1 MEIIKALDEIVD
13 TVKAT
18 VRSAVDPL
26 KKDIATLHM
35 SIKSIVGRV
44 EEVAT
49 KALENFKAVSDD
61 VASLS
66 VEIDGTRKAAVDSLL
81 ALEEKIATVTR
92 FRDSDRVDINEAEQA
107 ISSAE
112 RAIGQL
118 QEEVVNLSTTRL
130 ASVESDLAEI
140 AKGLMDPDANIAD
153 IMQQIQNVNDVLNAH
168 TSDLHRIGTLI
179 ATPPAPGVNGVDGK
193 SVTSADMNDD
203 GELLIEIGGDV
214 QHNVGRVKGYDG
226 KDGAGIQNI
235 TVDADGAAHVLLSD
249 GRSIAVAN
257 FTGPAGNNGQDGAKG
272 QDGVNL
278 AGFVIDRDGHAHA
291 TLSNGE
297 LKDLGPVVGQDGAP
311 GKDGQDGIGFDD
323 LTVEHDGERGFSLKF
338 VRGDVVKAFD
348 FSIPLPL
355 YRGVFDEAKAY
366 EQGDMVTWGGS
377 IWHANEK
384 PSGKPEVSKSWQ
396 LAVKHGREGKKGLDG
411 ANGKDGPRGEPGRSG
426 RDLTQMGQDGS
437 KW

>member
-18 VRSAVDPL
+18 VRSAVDPI
-26 KKDIATLHM
+26 KKEIERINAAIKGNADIM
-35 SIKSIVGRV
+35 VDVS
-44 EEVAT
+44 T
-49 KALENFKAVSDD
+49 KAFENFKAVSDD
-61 VASLS
+61 FASLS
-66 VEIDGTRKAAVDSLL
+66 TDVTAIETRIEDIQGEV
-81 ALEEKIATVTR
+81 VTAKR
-92 FRDSDRVDINEAEQA
+92 FRDSDRVDINHAAKE
-107 ISSAE
+107 
-112 RAIGQL
+112 L
-118 QEEVVNLSTTRL
+118 QEHGEILVDATKRL
-130 ASVESDLAEI
+130 ASVESDLVEI

-179 ATPPAPGVNGVDGK
+179 ATPPAPGINGVDGK

-297 LKDLGPVVGQDGAP
+297 MKDLGPVVGQDGAP

-355 YRGVFDEAKAY
+355 YRGVFDEAKTY
-366 EQGDMVTWGGS
+366 EQGDMVTWSGS

-396 LAVKHGREGKKGLDG
+396 LAVKHGREGKKGIDG
-411 ANGKDGPRGEPGRSG
+411 TNGKDGPRGEPGRSG